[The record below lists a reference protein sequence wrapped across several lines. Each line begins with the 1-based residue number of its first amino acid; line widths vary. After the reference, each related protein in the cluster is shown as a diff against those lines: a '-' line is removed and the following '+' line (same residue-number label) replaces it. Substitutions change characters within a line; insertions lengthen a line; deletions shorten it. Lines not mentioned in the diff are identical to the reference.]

1 MTIALYRAEGLSTA
15 SMTVDTLLDPLDWPL
30 ASTHSLALSVRRD
43 IINKIFQLNLT
54 EQDFRCR
61 DAGLSAFFDDW
72 FEEQCEAAASQ
83 LSVRTHRELL
93 HIVAYIQSTDNS
105 QHRSTIAARLHTTSS
120 TARIPPEL
128 APINASLTLAVRI
141 WLSTSIDSLQHFL
154 TPGHSVLWDSGRSL
168 GDTIDEAF
176 SPNKQSTEM
185 VQLPRAFTAANL
197 EKIAGIQ
204 VQWTSNLADH
214 LSMKDDDT
222 KVMLF
227 HQASFLELHR
237 ESMWCVEDSFFSLA
251 PARLDAYL
259 IGKPPTIL
267 VMLASHSQKRAL
279 AGFTELANAMQYKA
293 PPGLDRRDVA
303 HARSAHPI

>member
-1 MTIALYRAEGLSTA
+1 
-15 SMTVDTLLDPLDWPL
+15 MTVNTSLDPLDWPL

-43 IINKIFQLNLT
+43 IINEIFNLSLA

-61 DAGLSAFFDDW
+61 DNGLTAFFDDW

-93 HIVAYIQSTDNS
+93 QVVAHIQSTDNRE
-105 QHRSTIAARLHTTSS
+105 HRSMIAEKLRTSSS
-120 TARIPPEL
+120 TAKTPPEL

-141 WLSTSIDSLQHFL
+141 WLSTSIDSLQHFV
-154 TPGHSVLWDSGRSL
+154 TPRHSVLWNSGRSL
-168 GDTIDEAF
+168 GDAIEDAF
-176 SPNKQSTEM
+176 SPKGQSTEM
-185 VQLPRAFTAANL
+185 IQLPKAFTAANL

-222 KVMLF
+222 KVILF

-237 ESMWCVEDSFFSLA
+237 ESMWYVKSPFFSFM
-251 PARLDAYL
+251 RQHNWV
-259 IGKPPTIL
+259 IIQS
-267 VMLASHSQKRAL
+267 ASLRHAL
-279 AGFTELANAMQYKA
+279 
-293 PPGLDRRDVA
+293 
-303 HARSAHPI
+303 

>member
-1 MTIALYRAEGLSTA
+1 
-15 SMTVDTLLDPLDWPL
+15 MTVNTSLDPLDWPL

-43 IINKIFQLNLT
+43 IINEIFNLSLT

-93 HIVAYIQSTDNS
+93 QVVAHIQSTEKLRTS
-105 QHRSTIAARLHTTSS
+105 SS
-120 TARIPPEL
+120 TAKTPPEL

-141 WLSTSIDSLQHFL
+141 WLSTSIDSLQHFV
-154 TPGHSVLWDSGRSL
+154 TPGHSVLWNSGRSL
-168 GDTIDEAF
+168 GDAIDDAF
-176 SPNKQSTEM
+176 SPKGQSTEM
-185 VQLPRAFTAANL
+185 VQLPKAFTAANL
-197 EKIAGIQ
+197 EKISGIQ

-227 HQASFLELHR
+227 YQASFLELHR
-237 ESMWCVEDSFFSLA
+237 ESMWYVKSPFFSFM
-251 PARLDAYL
+251 RRYNWV
-259 IGKPPTIL
+259 IIQS
-267 VMLASHSQKRAL
+267 ASLRHAL
-279 AGFTELANAMQYKA
+279 
-293 PPGLDRRDVA
+293 
-303 HARSAHPI
+303 

>member
-1 MTIALYRAEGLSTA
+1 MN
-15 SMTVDTLLDPLDWPL
+15 TLLDPLDWPL

-43 IINKIFQLNLT
+43 IINEIFNLSLT

-61 DAGLSAFFDDW
+61 DDGLTAFFDDW

-93 HIVAYIQSTDNS
+93 QVVAHVQSTDNS
-105 QHRSTIAARLHTTSS
+105 QHRSMIADQLRTTLS
-120 TARIPPEL
+120 TARSPPEL
-128 APINASLTLAVRI
+128 ASINASLTLAVRI
-141 WLSTSIDSLQHFL
+141 WLSISVDSLQHFL
-154 TPGHSVLWDSGRSL
+154 TPGHSVLWGSGRSL
-168 GDTIDEAF
+168 GDTIDDAF
-176 SPNKQSTEM
+176 SPKGQSTEM
-185 VQLPRAFTAANL
+185 VQLPKAFTAANL

-237 ESMWCVEDSFFSLA
+237 ESMWYVESSFISLMHRTIGCSFTASDNPCPSFPDSEMSTCQL
-251 PARLDAYL
+251 
-259 IGKPPTIL
+259 
-267 VMLASHSQKRAL
+267 
-279 AGFTELANAMQYKA
+279 E
-293 PPGLDRRDVA
+293 
-303 HARSAHPI
+303 

>member
-1 MTIALYRAEGLSTA
+1 MNTS
-15 SMTVDTLLDPLDWPL
+15 LDPLDWPL

-43 IINKIFQLNLT
+43 IINEIFNLSLA

-61 DAGLSAFFDDW
+61 DNGLTAFFDDW

-93 HIVAYIQSTDNS
+93 QVVAHIQSTDNRE
-105 QHRSTIAARLHTTSS
+105 HRSMIAEKLRTSSS
-120 TARIPPEL
+120 TAKTPPEL

-141 WLSTSIDSLQHFL
+141 WLSTSIDSLQHFV
-154 TPGHSVLWDSGRSL
+154 TPGHSVLWNSGRSL
-168 GDTIDEAF
+168 GDAIEDAF
-176 SPNKQSTEM
+176 SPKGQSTEM
-185 VQLPRAFTAANL
+185 IQLPKAFTAANL

-222 KVMLF
+222 KVILF

-237 ESMWCVEDSFFSLA
+237 ESMWYVKSPFFSFM
-251 PARLDAYL
+251 RQHNWV
-259 IGKPPTIL
+259 IIQS
-267 VMLASHSQKRAL
+267 ASLRHAL
-279 AGFTELANAMQYKA
+279 
-293 PPGLDRRDVA
+293 
-303 HARSAHPI
+303 